1 MLGKLLKHEWR
12 STWKLPTALCC
23 FTLLMTLIGALSF
36 KMPMWQKLVG
46 NNSSSVTFMD
56 LMALAILITYFVA
69 IIISSYAIMI
79 YFAIRF
85 YKNLYTDE
93 GYLMFTLPTTPK
105 KLILSKTLISG
116 IWNLIAS
123 ALMLGSMFLLLYVFI
138 RTMISDSEWVEV
150 SAAFDQLIPSI
161 NDAFQKFAGI
171 SMGFSIF
178 IFAMIIIVSS
188 FSGMLLIYLCICI
201 GQLFKKH
208 KVAASIITYL
218 VVTTVVQTFTS
229 VAMMPITFKLMFD
242 MESIENLL
250 LASPVEAMV
259 APMGMMMPIYY
270 ISLALCIVEGIAFF
284 FTCTFISKRK
294 LNLD

>member
-36 KMPMWQKLVG
+36 KMPMWQKLVAD
-46 NNSSSVTFMD
+46 NSSSVTFMD
-56 LMALAILITYFVA
+56 LIALAILITYFVT
-69 IIISSYAIMI
+69 IVISAYAIMI

-123 ALMLGSMFLLLYVFI
+123 TLMLGSMFLLIYVFM
-138 RTMISDSEWVEV
+138 RTLLSDSEWVEV
-150 SAAFDQLIPSI
+150 SAALDQLMPLL

-171 SMGFSIF
+171 SLGFAIF
-178 IFAMIIIVSS
+178 IFAMIVIVSS

-218 VVTTVVQTFTS
+218 VVTTVVQTFAS

-242 MESIENLL
+242 IENVEHLL
-250 LASPVEAMV
+250 LASPAEAVM
-259 APMGMMMPIYY
+259 APMAMMMPIYY
-270 ISLALCIVEGIAFF
+270 ASLALTIVEGIAFF
-284 FTCTFISKRK
+284 FACTFISKRK